1 MPDADLPLY
10 PPTFAPTEQP
20 LGRLAFL
27 ARCARNPLATIPAAA
42 YREPSAEVVFNGI
55 RTIWLS
61 EPAALEDVLVT
72 QAAQFG
78 KTELEA
84 RLFAP
89 VIGQGVLTADGSD
102 WRWQRRVLA
111 PLFRPGEVLTY
122 VADMSTAA
130 ERQIAGWRAACGKR
144 GGASTTITRAI
155 DDDMTRATY
164 DVIVRTMLYGG
175 APDDV
180 DRVMDAGQRYLSG
193 TPWTLAYGMLGLPS
207 WLPHP
212 ASLRLRRAA
221 REFRASVA
229 AIITDR
235 RRRGGEAH
243 DLLGRLLAARDPETD
258 APLTESLLVDN
269 LATLLEAGHE
279 TTAKALTWALYLLA
293 RAPRW
298 QDAIRAEVQTVCAD
312 QAITAEHVARLTIT
326 ERVIK
331 EALRLYPPA
340 PIMSRTPLE
349 TTNAGGIE
357 LHPGDH
363 IIIPIFAV
371 HRHTSL
377 WDDPDRFDP
386 DRFLPDREAALKRT
400 QFMPFGAG
408 PRICLGAA
416 FAMVE
421 AKVLLASFVRAARF
435 DWDGRHLPEPLS
447 RVTLHPEGGMPLAV
461 TML

>member
-180 DRVMDAGQRYLSG
+180 DRV
-193 TPWTLAYGMLGLPS
+193 
-207 WLPHP
+207 
-212 ASLRLRRAA
+212 AS
-221 REFRASVA
+221 
-229 AIITDR
+229 
-235 RRRGGEAH
+235 
-243 DLLGRLLAARDPETD
+243 
-258 APLTESLLVDN
+258 
-269 LATLLEAGHE
+269 
-279 TTAKALTWALYLLA
+279 
-293 RAPRW
+293 
-298 QDAIRAEVQTVCAD
+298 
-312 QAITAEHVARLTIT
+312 
-326 ERVIK
+326 
-331 EALRLYPPA
+331 
-340 PIMSRTPLE
+340 
-349 TTNAGGIE
+349 
-357 LHPGDH
+357 
-363 IIIPIFAV
+363 
-371 HRHTSL
+371 
-377 WDDPDRFDP
+377 
-386 DRFLPDREAALKRT
+386 
-400 QFMPFGAG
+400 
-408 PRICLGAA
+408 
-416 FAMVE
+416 
-421 AKVLLASFVRAARF
+421 
-435 DWDGRHLPEPLS
+435 
-447 RVTLHPEGGMPLAV
+447 
-461 TML
+461 